1 MADDSQQGAGSPA
14 DSGRTRRT
22 PPTIELEANEVTT
35 APKPDS
41 GEGTTEP
48 AGDKAAHEETA
59 EQPSVTASPS
69 ASPSGSRPVS
79 PWVIA
84 PFSGAAAAALVIAV
98 GWLLGWPQVTSQVA
112 PEIAP
117 PPAAPAVNASVVDDL
132 SSRVAGIEAKINKP
146 VAPSVD
152 PALAQRADALEKSLA
167 SLRGELANL
176 RTKSDQLAAVVND
189 LKSAPRESG
198 GTVDLSAINDR
209 IAQLEGTVR
218 AQGSEIAQEGEKI
231 AQEGEKIARIKAPD
245 DLPLRRAMEASLLDV
260 ALRHGDPYSAMLAA
274 AKALAPD
281 PDALKPLEAFAA
293 TGLPSPPMLS
303 RELLNLVP
311 KFSPAPPEPA
321 TTGSG
326 IIERLQAGAAKLVR
340 IERTNAVGN
349 DRAAV
354 VTRATAAALHNDIA
368 EARRELNTLSA
379 GDRAPAQA
387 WLDKM
392 DARDAALA
400 ASRQFADQAMAAL
413 AKPGQ

>member
-1 MADDSQQGAGSPA
+1 MADENQEGAGSPA
-14 DSGRTRRT
+14 DPGRARRA

-35 APKPDS
+35 APRPET
-41 GEGTTEP
+41 GESTTEP
-48 AGDKAAHEETA
+48 AGDKAPHEEAT
-59 EQPSVTASPS
+59 EQPSMS
-69 ASPSGSRPVS
+69 ASVSPPVSRPVS

-84 PFSGAAAAALVIAV
+84 PFSGAVGAALVIGV
-98 GWLLGWPQVTSQVA
+98 GWMLGWPQVTSQVA
-112 PEIAP
+112 PEAAA

-132 SSRVAGIEAKINKP
+132 SSRVAGIEAKISKP

-152 PALAQRADALEKSLA
+152 PTLTQRADGLEKSLA

-176 RTKSDQLAAVVND
+176 RTQSGQVAAVVND
-189 LKSAPRESG
+189 LKSAPREAG
-198 GTVDLSAINDR
+198 GAVDLSGINDR
-209 IAQLEGTVR
+209 IAQLEGAVR
-218 AQGSEIAQEGEKI
+218 AQGAEIAQEGEKI
-231 AQEGEKIARIKAPD
+231 ASIKAPD

-260 ALRHGDPYSAMLAA
+260 AVRHGDPYQAMLAA
-274 AKALAPD
+274 AKALTPD
-281 PDALKPLEAFAA
+281 PDALKPLDHFAA

-321 TTGSG
+321 KTGSG

-340 IERTNAVGN
+340 IERTDAVGN

-354 VTRATAAALHNDIA
+354 VTRATAAALHNDIS
-368 EARRELNTLSA
+368 EARRELNTLSPA
-379 GDRAPAQA
+379 DRAPAQA

>member
-1 MADDSQQGAGSPA
+1 MADENQKDAGSPA
-14 DSGRTRRT
+14 DSGRARRA
-22 PPTIELEANEVTT
+22 PPTIELEASEVTT
-35 APKPDS
+35 APRPET
-41 GEGTTEP
+41 GESTTEP
-48 AGDKAAHEETA
+48 AGDKAPYEEATK
-59 EQPSVTASPS
+59 QPSMSAPVSPS
-69 ASPSGSRPVS
+69 VSRPVS

-84 PFSGAAAAALVIAV
+84 PFSGAVGAALVIGV
-98 GWLLGWPQVTSQVA
+98 GWMLGWPQVTSQVA
-112 PEIAP
+112 PEAAA

-132 SSRVAGIEAKINKP
+132 SSRVAGIEARISKP

-152 PALAQRADALEKSLA
+152 PALTQRADGLEKSLA

-176 RTKSDQLAAVVND
+176 RTQSGQLAAVVND
-189 LKSAPRESG
+189 LKSAPREAG
-198 GTVDLSAINDR
+198 GAVDLSGINDR

-231 AQEGEKIARIKAPD
+231 AGIKAPD

-281 PDALKPLEAFAA
+281 PDALKPLDHFAA
-293 TGLPSPPMLS
+293 TGLPSPPMLG

-311 KFSPAPPEPA
+311 KLSPAPPEPA
-321 TTGSG
+321 KTGPG

-340 IERTNAVGN
+340 IERTDAVGN

-354 VTRATAAALHNDIA
+354 VTRATVAALHNDIA
-368 EARRELNTLSA
+368 EARRELNTLSPA
-379 GDRAPAQA
+379 DRAPAQA

-400 ASRQFADQAMAAL
+400 ASRQFADQAMAGL